1 MSEVNLVR
9 RLTGKELVV
18 FGLSLMAPITIFTTF
33 GIASEVTDSR
43 VPLAYIF
50 TALALS
56 LTGYCYAQMVKAFPI
71 SGSAYSYVH
80 RAVNS
85 KVGFLVGWALL
96 TSYALLPMVN
106 YLVAAIFLHS
116 ILPQIPYAFWII
128 LLIVLN
134 TFVNIKGTKMAS
146 WVNTLL
152 LIYSLLVVSIFSILC
167 IRYVLA
173 SNEASTLFTLT
184 PLMGSGFDM
193 SMIMAGASL
202 LCFSYLGFDSIT
214 TLAEE
219 VIEPKKTIP
228 RAIYSIIAIG
238 TLMFVVVSYLGT
250 LVQPNYRNFTNL
262 DSAAVELVTMVGGN
276 LFVSFF
282 LAGTLIGC
290 FASGLASQA
299 SASRVLYAMGRDN
312 MLPQVFASLSP
323 KYKTPV
329 FNLLLIAA
337 ISLLSFVMT
346 LTLATSFINFG
357 ALIAFLFVNVSVVF
371 HYYIKT
377 NSRSFGAT
385 IKYLI
390 IPSLGSLFIIYLLF
404 KLDSISI
411 IFGIVWGA
419 IGVCYL
425 IYLVKFKGMNKINLQ
440 FSEEG

>member
-1 MSEVNLVR
+1 MSEVKLIR

-71 SGSAYSYVH
+71 SGSAYTYVH
-80 RAVNS
+80 RSVNS

-106 YLVAAIFLHS
+106 YLVAGIFLHS
-116 ILPQIPYAFWII
+116 IVPQIPYGFWII

-134 TFVNIKGTKMAS
+134 TFINIKGTKMAS

-152 LIYSLLVVSIFSILC
+152 LTYSFLVVIIFSILS
-167 IRYVLA
+167 IRYVLLEEPVSSLLSVTPFLGA
-173 SNEASTLFTLT
+173 GFELT
-184 PLMGSGFDM
+184 A
-193 SMIMAGASL
+193 IMAGASL

-219 VIEPKKTIP
+219 VIEPEKTIP
-228 RAIYSIIAIG
+228 KAIYAIIGIG
-238 TLMFVVVSYLGT
+238 TFTFVVVSYLGT
-250 LVQPNYRNFTNL
+250 LVQPNYQKFTNL

-282 LAGTLIGC
+282 LAGALIGC

-312 MLPQVFASLSP
+312 MLPKVFASLSP
-323 KYKTPV
+323 KYQTPV

-357 ALIAFLFVNVSVVF
+357 ALIAFLFVNISVIF
-371 HYYIKT
+371 YYFIK
-377 NSRSFGAT
+377 NKNRSLLSIFR
-385 IKYLI
+385 YLF
-390 IPSLGSLFIIYLLF
+390 IPSLGSIFIIYLLF
-404 KLDSISI
+404 NLDTISI
-411 IFGIVWGA
+411 VFGIVWGA
-419 IGVCYL
+419 LGVCYL
-425 IYLVKFKGMNKINLQ
+425 IYLVKFKGMKQINLD
-440 FSEEG
+440 FSEEV